1 MGVFFYEALDKA
13 KTKESGTLEANDK
26 KQAMQLLLRKG
37 LRILTLR
44 EEKSFMKRSPKKRQT
59 TTAISGLRGKFWINK
74 QKMHFNF
81 LYKFL
86 QLHAGGLPLGDALKI
101 MRTRLK
107 SPAEQALAEAIHK
120 QLCEGKTLATAMK
133 AYPDIFPEGTVYMIE
148 AGEKTG
154 NLISV
159 VTNLI
164 HFMEVQAE
172 VKKRFISGM
181 SYPLVVCSIAI
192 AVVALF
198 IFYLLPRIQKMMTQ
212 MGGELPLITRLLMG
226 GAHFLSHWG
235 LHIIIAAAVAII
247 CLLRFRKTPA
257 GRMWT
262 DRCLTYLPL
271 LKGIVNGSYYCQ
283 TANLLATLLG
293 SGINT
298 TEAMQLAEQAT
309 SNRHHRHHFAE
320 ARRKVLDG
328 VSMTQAFDK
337 HRVLPVEALDILS
350 VGENTGDLASSF
362 KEIFKIYNLELNDK
376 LHRLTVMVSAIT
388 LGFAF
393 SLVAI
398 LAMSIVMSVMKFSST
413 IVG

>member
-26 KQAMQLLLRKG
+26 KQAMQLLLQKG
-37 LRILTLR
+37 LRILTLK
-44 EEKSFMKRSPKKRQT
+44 EEKSFMKRSPKKR
-59 TTAISGLRGKFWINK
+59 TAVAAPAFRGKLLVNK
-74 QKMHFNF
+74 QKIHFNF

-86 QLHAGGLPLGDALKI
+86 QLHAGGLPLGDALKV

-133 AYPDIFPEGTVYMIE
+133 AYPDIFPEGTIYMIE

-154 NLISV
+154 NLIPI

-164 HFMEVQAE
+164 QFMEVQAE
-172 VKKRFISGM
+172 VKKRFIAGM

-226 GAHFLSHWG
+226 GAHFLTDWG
-235 LHIIIAAAVAII
+235 LYIIIIVGIAMI
-247 CLLRFRKTPA
+247 CLWRFRKTSS
-257 GRMWT
+257 GRMLT
-262 DRCLTYLPL
+262 DRYLTYLPL

-309 SNRHHRHHFAE
+309 ANRHHRHHFAE
-320 ARRKVLDG
+320 ARHKVLDG

-337 HRVLPVEALDILS
+337 HHVLPVEALDILS
-350 VGENTGDLASSF
+350 VCENTGDLASSF
-362 KEIFKIYNLELNDK
+362 KEIFKIYNIELNDK
-376 LHRLTVMVSAIT
+376 LHRLTVIVSSVT

-413 IVG
+413 VVG

>member
-1 MGVFFYEALDKA
+1 MGVFFYEALNGA
-13 KTKESGTLEANDK
+13 KNKESGTLEADNK
-26 KQAMQLLLRKG
+26 KQATQLLLQKG
-37 LRILTLR
+37 LHILVLK
-44 EEKSFMKRSPKKRQT
+44 EKRFFMKRSPKKRPAAGVPALQ
-59 TTAISGLRGKFWINK
+59 GKLWINK
-74 QKMHFNF
+74 SKIHFNF

-86 QLHAGGLPLGDALKI
+86 QLHAGGLPLGDALKV

-107 SPAEQALAEAIHK
+107 SPVEQALAEAIHK

-133 AYPDIFPEGTVYMIE
+133 SYPDIFPEGTVYMIE

-154 NLISV
+154 NLIPI

-172 VKKRFISGM
+172 VKKRFIAGM

-198 IFYLLPRIQKMMTQ
+198 IFYLLPRIQKMMTS
-212 MGGELPLITRLLMG
+212 MGGELPLVTRLLMG
-226 GAHFLSHWG
+226 GAHFLSNWG
-235 LHIIIAAAVAII
+235 LHILIVTAIAVI
-247 CLLRFRKTPA
+247 CLLRFRKTSS
-257 GRMWT
+257 GRMIT
-262 DRCLTYLPL
+262 DRYLTYFPL

-320 ARRKVLDG
+320 ARRKILDG

-337 HRVLPVEALDILS
+337 HHVLPVEALDILS

-362 KEIFKIYNLELNDK
+362 REIFKIYNADLDGK

>member
-1 MGVFFYEALDKA
+1 MNRISQKR
-13 KTKESGTLEANDK
+13 TKSTV
-26 KQAMQLLLRKG
+26 
-37 LRILTLR
+37 T
-44 EEKSFMKRSPKKRQT
+44 SPL
-59 TTAISGLRGKFWINK
+59 SGKFWVNK
-74 QKMHFNF
+74 QKIHFNF

-86 QLHAGGLPLGDALKI
+86 QLHAGGLPLGDALKV

-133 AYPDIFPEGTVYMIE
+133 AYPDIFPERTIYMIE

-154 NLISV
+154 NLINI

-164 HFMEVQAE
+164 RFMEVQAE
-172 VKKRFISGM
+172 VKKRFIAGM

-192 AVVALF
+192 AVVGLF
-198 IFYLLPRIQKMMTQ
+198 IFYLLPRIQKMMTS
-212 MGGELPLITRLLMG
+212 MGGELPMVTRLLMG
-226 GAHFLSHWG
+226 SAHFLSDWG
-235 LHIIIAAAVAII
+235 LYIVAIVGI
-247 CLLRFRKTPA
+247 MTVYLLRLRKTPS
-257 GRMWT
+257 GRVWT

-298 TEAMQLAEQAT
+298 TESMQLTEQAT
-309 SNRHHRHHFAE
+309 SNRHHRLHFAE
-320 ARRKVLDG
+320 ARKKVLDG
-328 VSMTQAFDK
+328 VSITQAFDK
-337 HRVLPVEALDILS
+337 HHVLPVEALDILS

-362 KEIFKIYNLELNDK
+362 REIFKIYNIDLNEK
-376 LHRLTVMVSAIT
+376 LHRLTITVSSIA

-393 SLVAI
+393 SLVAV

>member
-1 MGVFFYEALDKA
+1 MGIFHYEALNRA
-13 KTKESGTLEANDK
+13 KGKESGTLEANDK
-26 KQAMQLLLRKG
+26 KQAMQLLTQKG
-37 LRILTLR
+37 LHVLALK
-44 EEKSFMKRSPKKRQT
+44 EKKFLVKRAQTKRPSSPALGRFWVNRQK
-59 TTAISGLRGKFWINK
+59 I
-74 QKMHFNF
+74 HFNF

-86 QLHAGGLPLGDALKI
+86 QLHSGGLSPGDALKV

-107 SPAEQALAEAIHK
+107 SPAEQALAEAVHK

-133 AYPDIFPEGTVYMIE
+133 AYPDIFPEGTVYMVE

-154 NLISV
+154 NLIPIIG
-159 VTNLI
+159 NLI
-164 HFMEVQAE
+164 RFMEVQAE
-172 VKKRFISGM
+172 VKKRFIAGM
-181 SYPLVVCSIAI
+181 SYPLVVCSIAM
-192 AVVALF
+192 AVVVLF
-198 IFYLLPRIQKMMTQ
+198 IFYLLPRIQKMMTS
-212 MGGELPLITRLLMG
+212 MGGELPLVTRLLLG
-226 GAHFLSHWG
+226 GAHFLQDWG
-235 LHIIIAAAVAII
+235 LSLLAVIGI
-247 CLLRFRKTPA
+247 GSFVLLRFRQTA
-257 GRMWT
+257 VGRVWT
-262 DRCLTYLPL
+262 DRWLTYLPL

-309 SNRHHRHHFAE
+309 SNRYHRQHFAE

-328 VSMTQAFDK
+328 VSITQAFDK

-362 KEIFKIYNLELNDK
+362 REIFKIHNTELGEK
-376 LHRLTVMVSAIT
+376 LQRLTVTVSSIA

-413 IVG
+413 VVG

>member
-1 MGVFFYEALDKA
+1 MGVFHYEALNRA
-13 KTKESGTLEANDK
+13 KGKESGTLEANDK
-26 KQAMQLLLRKG
+26 KQAMQLLTQKG
-37 LRILTLR
+37 LHVLALK
-44 EEKSFMKRSPKKRQT
+44 EKKFLVKHAPTKHP
-59 TTAISGLRGKFWINK
+59 TAPALGRFWINK
-74 QKMHFNF
+74 QKIHFNF

-86 QLHAGGLPLGDALKI
+86 QLHSGGLSPGDALKV

-107 SPAEQALAEAIHK
+107 SPAEQALAEAVHK

-154 NLISV
+154 NLIPIIG
-159 VTNLI
+159 NLI
-164 HFMEVQAE
+164 RFMEVQAE
-172 VKKRFISGM
+172 VKKRFIAGM
-181 SYPLVVCSIAI
+181 SYPLLVCSIAM
-192 AVVALF
+192 AVVVLF
-198 IFYLLPRIQKMMTQ
+198 IFYLLPRIQKMMTS
-212 MGGELPLITRLLMG
+212 MGGELPLVTRLLLG
-226 GAHFLSHWG
+226 GAHFLQDWG
-235 LHIIIAAAVAII
+235 LSLLAVIGI
-247 CLLRFRKTPA
+247 GSFVLLRFRRTA
-257 GRMWT
+257 MGRVWT
-262 DRCLTYLPL
+262 DRWLTYLPL

-309 SNRHHRHHFAE
+309 SNRYHRLHFAE

-328 VSMTQAFDK
+328 VSITQAFDK

-362 KEIFKIYNLELNDK
+362 REIFKIHNTELGEK
-376 LHRLTVMVSAIT
+376 LQRLTVTVSSIA

-413 IVG
+413 VVG